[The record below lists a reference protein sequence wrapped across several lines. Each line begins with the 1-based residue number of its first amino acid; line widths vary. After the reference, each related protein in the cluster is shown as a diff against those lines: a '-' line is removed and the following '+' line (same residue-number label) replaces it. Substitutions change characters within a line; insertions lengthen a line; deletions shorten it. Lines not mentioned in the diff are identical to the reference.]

1 MTRPRVCLW
10 ILPLLAAVPAVAQGP
25 QAQGKGRLTGHIVSS
40 LAGSP
45 IPGAAVELDST
56 SWKTATDSA
65 GAFHFDS
72 VTPGVYLLQV
82 RAIGY
87 EPGTWRVR
95 LRPDQPLDHAFQ
107 LDPAAISLPE
117 VGVKGRTPQLM
128 RRFADFER
136 RRHGGMGVFLTQE
149 QIEQAGTSNLVDI
162 LVTVRGVQQV
172 CLQNDCLP
180 KMVRSPPGC
189 YPQYFIDGIES
200 TAYFARLTPPGDI
213 RGVEVY
219 RGSSEIPGEYGGSNS
234 ACGVIAIW
242 TKSSP

>member
-107 LDPAAISLPE
+107 LDPAALSLPA
-117 VGVKGRTPQLM
+117 VGGEGGAPPRAARPPRPQPAAGPPLPARP
-128 RRFADFER
+128 RRLFPSR
-136 RRHGGMGVFLTQE
+136 GGGGGG
-149 QIEQAGTSNLVDI
+149 A
-162 LVTVRGVQQV
+162 
-172 CLQNDCLP
+172 
-180 KMVRSPPGC
+180 PPGGA
-189 YPQYFIDGIES
+189 PLPRFR
-200 TAYFARLTPPGDI
+200 APPKT
-213 RGVEVY
+213 
-219 RGSSEIPGEYGGSNS
+219 GE
-234 ACGVIAIW
+234 A
-242 TKSSP
+242 